1 MRNIGGHGFAYE
13 ACNALLKYIF
23 SYTSVETIY
32 ASHIVNNNKS
42 KKILLKIGFIQIGNG
57 KKYSIS
63 RDAEVEDVNYQLLK
77 S

>member
-1 MRNIGGHGFAYE
+1 MGGHGYAYE

-23 SYTSVETIY
+23 SNTSIEIIY
-32 ASHIVNNNKS
+32 ASHIVNNYKS
-42 KKILLKIGFIQIGNG
+42 KKILLKMGFIQIGNG

-63 RDAEVEDVNYQLLK
+63 RDEEVDNVNYQLLK